1 LQTRSLG
8 GPGTR
13 QIGQNDELYRLRQ
26 SPETKPRALRHR
38 RRLDATPEHLPGAAL
53 KEIGMSLTID
63 AARNPNQAY
72 IRAVARP
79 KIEAIQAYKE
89 HQDKEV
95 Q

>member
-1 LQTRSLG
+1 
-8 GPGTR
+8 
-13 QIGQNDELYRLRQ
+13 
-26 SPETKPRALRHR
+26 
-38 RRLDATPEHLPGAAL
+38 
-53 KEIGMSLTID
+53 MSLTID